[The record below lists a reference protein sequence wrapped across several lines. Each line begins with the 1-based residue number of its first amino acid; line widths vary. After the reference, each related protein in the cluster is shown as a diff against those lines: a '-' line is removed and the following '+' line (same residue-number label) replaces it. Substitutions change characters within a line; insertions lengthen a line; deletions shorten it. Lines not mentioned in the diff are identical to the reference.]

1 MAIYHE
7 MPQPERWAVVQAAIP
22 SLIST
27 EALEIHPGSNLFHA
41 KAQGKYEGAK
51 INEIR
56 ARPW

>member
-7 MPQPERWAVVQAAIP
+7 MPQPESWAVVQAAIP

-56 ARPW
+56 AR